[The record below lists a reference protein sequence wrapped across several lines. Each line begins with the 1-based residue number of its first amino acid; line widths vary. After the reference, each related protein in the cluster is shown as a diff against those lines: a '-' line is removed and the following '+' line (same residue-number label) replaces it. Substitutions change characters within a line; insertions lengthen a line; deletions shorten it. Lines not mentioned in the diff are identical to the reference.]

1 MNFRII
7 FIIFLFLSLVRFN
20 FNLFSAE
27 KGVTADSLI
36 AGIESS
42 EIFEDN
48 ADIENLKR
56 ENYEGIDD
64 LISIY
69 SKIDINNLGY
79 PGQFLSFNYR
89 GLNHKGISFSVDGIP
104 VESYI
109 FGVSDLNR
117 IPHEIIDTV
126 HFYSYSV
133 FNPGYLGVDF
143 HTKPIFDGEPFTRVV
158 YRIGD
163 FDRSFVD
170 VFFRRKLTNLS
181 DIGISGSFEKYPGQ
195 FGEDNYF
202 GRKFWVSY
210 KREISKNLF
219 LKFSGIYVKRGVDL
233 PSEIAYTRKLV
244 SHNSRTDNNS
254 GLYNLSLNRNNEDS
268 GFNLYLYFNGYKR
281 RFRNILGEENKIE
294 DKENIY
300 GSGFSYKRRLNQG
313 DIYLKFNL
321 SAYSVSGD
329 QLSEIKNKKK
339 VSTFLNYRYFYKKR
353 LIFNP
358 YFAIFNDSIR
368 GRITQGG
375 ISVHSV
381 LSKNFGTFFSY
392 RISGRY
398 PDIHELYYKGFEI
411 NGNPDL
417 KNEKSNSAE
426 IGIRYES
433 KNNIISG
440 NIFRQNI
447 DNMISFDFSNYYES
461 FLPFN
466 GKKYSFW
473 GAEFDLSS
481 SFLKFF
487 QIIMRYSYAG
497 NRDKNSFL
505 FNPDIKGYFSF
516 VINDIE
522 DIFIKG
528 SMSSMVKFTCRYFGK
543 EYIKYYFPAVRD
555 FALSKGLTEPSFIFD
570 FKAFVTIESL
580 TFMYEVDN
588 VFGEDF
594 VEVYGYPV
602 PRGTMRIG
610 IQWDF
615 FD

>member
-7 FIIFLFLSLVRFN
+7 FVIFLFLSLVRFD

-27 KGVTADSLI
+27 KGVPADSII
-36 AGIESS
+36 AE
-42 EIFEDN
+42 FEDN

-56 ENYEGIDD
+56 ENYESIDD

-69 SKIDINNLGY
+69 SKIDINDLGY
-79 PGQFLSFNYR
+79 PGQFLSLNYR
-89 GLNHKGISFSVDGIP
+89 GLNHKGISFSIDGIP

-109 FGVSDLNR
+109 FGVPDLNR
-117 IPHEIIDTV
+117 IPHEIINTL

-133 FNPGYLGVDF
+133 FNPGYLGIDF
-143 HTKPIFDGEPFTRVV
+143 HTKSTSAEEPFTRVV
-158 YRIGD
+158 YRMGD
-163 FDRSFVD
+163 YDRSFVD

-210 KREISKNLF
+210 KREISKNPF

-233 PSEIAYTRKLV
+233 PSETAYTRKLV

-281 RFRNILGEENKIE
+281 RFRDILGKENEIE

-300 GSGFSYKRRLNQG
+300 GSGFSYKRRLNRG
-313 DIYLKFNL
+313 DISLKFNL

-329 QLSEIKNKKK
+329 QFTEIKNKKK
-339 VSTFLNYRYFYKKR
+339 ASAFLNYRYILRKR

-358 YFAIFNDSIR
+358 YLAIFNDSIR

-375 ISVHSV
+375 ISVHSL

-392 RISGRY
+392 NLSGRY
-398 PDIHELYYKGFEI
+398 PDIHELYHEGIKI
-411 NGNPDL
+411 DL
-417 KNEKSNSAE
+417 KNEKFHLLEA
-426 IGIRYES
+426 GIRY
-433 KNNIISG
+433 KYNDNIIFL
-440 NIFRQNI
+440 NIYRNTI
-447 DNMISFDFSNYYES
+447 DNMIRFTIPPDGWYPYNDSRNSY
-461 FLPFN
+461 
-466 GKKYSFW
+466 W
-473 GAEFDLSS
+473 GTEMNLNS

-487 QIIMRYSYAG
+487 RIIMRYSYAG
-497 NRDKNSFL
+497 NRGKNSFL
-505 FNPDIKGYFSF
+505 FNPDAKGYFSF
-516 VINDIE
+516 VINNIE

-528 SMSSMVKFTCRYFGK
+528 SMSSMVKLTCRYFGK
-543 EYIKYYFPAVRD
+543 EYIKYYNPALRD
-555 FALSKGLTEPSFIFD
+555 FALSKGLTEPSYIFD
-570 FKAFVTIESL
+570 FKAFVTIQTL
-580 TFMYEVDN
+580 TFIYEVDN

-602 PRGTMRIG
+602 PRGTIRIG

>member
-7 FIIFLFLSLVRFN
+7 FIIFLFLSLIRFD
-20 FNLFSAE
+20 FNVFSAE
-27 KGVTADSLI
+27 KGTTADSLI
-36 AGIESS
+36 AEFG
-42 EIFEDN
+42 DN
-48 ADIENLKR
+48 ADIENLKK
-56 ENYEGIDD
+56 ENYEHIDD
-64 LISIY
+64 LISVY

-89 GLNHKGISFSVDGIP
+89 GLNHKGISLSIDGIP

-117 IPHEIIDTV
+117 IPHEIINTV
-126 HFYSYSV
+126 HFCSYSV

-143 HTKPIFDGEPFTRVV
+143 HTKPISNGEPFTRVV

-233 PSEIAYTRKLV
+233 PSEIALTKKLV

-268 GFNLYLYFNGYKR
+268 DFNLYLYFNGYKR
-281 RFRNILGEENKIE
+281 RFRNILSEENKIE

-300 GSGFSYKRRLNQG
+300 GSGFSYERRLNQG
-313 DIYLKFNL
+313 DISLKFNL
-321 SAYSVSGD
+321 SAYSVNGD
-329 QLSEIKNKKK
+329 RLCEIKNKKK
-339 VSTFLNYRYFYKKR
+339 ASAFLNYKYILRKR

-358 YFAIFNDSIR
+358 YLVIFNDSIR

-375 ISVHSV
+375 ISLYSV

-392 RISGRY
+392 RLSGRY
-398 PDIHELYYKGFEI
+398 PDIHELYHKGIEV

-417 KNEKSNSAE
+417 KNEKSNSLE
-426 IGIRYES
+426 IGIRYKS

-447 DNMISFDFSNYYES
+447 DNMISFDISNDYRS

-466 GKKYSFW
+466 DKKCSFW

-487 QIIMRYSYAG
+487 QIIMRCSYAG
-497 NRDKNSFL
+497 NRYKNSFL

-528 SMSSMVKFTCRYFGK
+528 SMSSMIKLTCRYFGE
-543 EYIKYYFPAVRD
+543 EYIKYYFPVVRD
-555 FALSKGLTEPSFIFD
+555 FALSKSLTEPSFIFD
-570 FKAFVTIESL
+570 LKALVTIRSL
-580 TFMYEVDN
+580 TFIYEVDN
-588 VFGEDF
+588 IFGEDF

>member
-1 MNFRII
+1 
-7 FIIFLFLSLVRFN
+7 LSLVRLD
-20 FNLFSAE
+20 FNLFSAQ

-36 AGIESS
+36 AEIESS

-56 ENYEGIDD
+56 GNYEYIDD
-64 LISIY
+64 LISVY

-89 GLNHKGISFSVDGIP
+89 GLNHKGISLSIDGIP

-117 IPHEIIDTV
+117 IPHEIINTV
-126 HFYSYSV
+126 HFCSYSV

-143 HTKPIFDGEPFTRVV
+143 HTKSIFDEQPFTRVV

-202 GRKFWVSY
+202 GRS
-210 KREISKNLF
+210 
-219 LKFSGIYVKRGVDL
+219 
-233 PSEIAYTRKLV
+233 
-244 SHNSRTDNNS
+244 SRTDNNS

-268 GFNLYLYFNGYKR
+268 DFNLYLYFNGYKR
-281 RFRNILGEENKIE
+281 RFRNILSEENKIE

-313 DIYLKFNL
+313 DISLKFNL

-329 QLSEIKNKKK
+329 QLTEIKNKKK
-339 VSTFLNYRYFYKKR
+339 ASAFLNYRYILRKR

-358 YFAIFNDSIR
+358 YFTIFNDSIR

-375 ISVHSV
+375 ISLYSL
-381 LSKNFGTFFSY
+381 LSKNFGTFVSY
-392 RISGRY
+392 RLSGRY
-398 PDIHELYYKGFEI
+398 PDIHELYHKGIEI

-417 KNEKSNSAE
+417 KNEKSNSVE
-426 IGIRYES
+426 MGIRYKS

-440 NIFRQNI
+440 NIFRQSI
-447 DNMISFDFSNYYES
+447 DNMISFDISNDYRS
-461 FLPFN
+461 FLPLN
-466 GKKYSFW
+466 DEKYSFW

-487 QIIMRYSYAG
+487 QIIMRYSYAK

-516 VINDIE
+516 VINNIE

-528 SMSSMVKFTCRYFGK
+528 SMSSMVKLTCRYFGK
-543 EYIKYYFPAVRD
+543 EYIKYYNPAVRD
-555 FALSKGLTEPSFIFD
+555 FALSKVLTEPSLIFD
-570 FKAFVTIESL
+570 FKALVTIRSL
-580 TFMYEVDN
+580 TFIYEVDN
-588 VFGEDF
+588 IFGEDF